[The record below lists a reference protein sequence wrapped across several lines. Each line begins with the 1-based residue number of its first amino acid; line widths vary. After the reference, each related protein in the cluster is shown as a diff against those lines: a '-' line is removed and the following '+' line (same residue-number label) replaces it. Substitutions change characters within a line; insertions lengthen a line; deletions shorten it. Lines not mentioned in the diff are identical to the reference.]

1 MVAGGR
7 TQHISGVARGA
18 GVAACCCMR
27 TEQRMKTWREMAV
40 GAGLKV
46 INAEFFPGPAK
57 TGMLETDAP
66 AEEALVLRVR
76 ESCFSLGFPCVIAE
90 GGKVVAAAVLDGR
103 DESAIVTKILGGV
116 DVMDAVKL
124 MCETAEGVW
133 VAIVAGFG
141 VGGVEGLEQRVVR
154 CRGDQVTEDE
164 LLDLEPLEASRVRA
178 AVAAIGAEFEGD
190 WSLRGCVAAGA
201 YVVTG
206 VVIE

>member
-1 MVAGGR
+1 M
-7 TQHISGVARGA
+7 
-18 GVAACCCMR
+18 
-27 TEQRMKTWREMAV
+27 
-40 GAGLKV
+40 KV

-66 AEEALVLRVR
+66 AEEAWVLRVR
-76 ESCFSLGFPCVIAE
+76 ESCFSLGFPCVIAGS
-90 GGKVVAAAVLDGR
+90 GGAVAAAVLDGR
-103 DESAIVTKILGGV
+103 DESAVVTKILGGV
-116 DVMDAVKL
+116 DVMDAVKG
-124 MCETAEGVW
+124 MCAAVDGGDGVW

-141 VGGVEGLEQRVVR
+141 VGGVEGLEPRVVR

-164 LLDLEPLEASRVRA
+164 LLDLEPLEASRVMG
-178 AVAAIGAEFEGD
+178 AVAAIGAGIDGD